1 MAISHIVYQNIYI
14 IDFLKLVTQFGV
26 NYSMFFSVAAAS
38 DDYDLLQYVYFNN
51 TDTQK
56 CYNISIVQD
65 EICEIDSI
73 NNISSEILYSILST
87 YASQVNIEQPRAN
100 VSIND
105 DQEPECG
112 R

>member
-1 MAISHIVYQNIYI
+1 MIQC
-14 IDFLKLVTQFGV
+14 
-26 NYSMFFSVAAAS
+26 FSLLQQLYS

-65 EICEIDSI
+65 DICEIDFI
-73 NNISSEILYSILST
+73 NKISSEIFYSILST

>member
-1 MAISHIVYQNIYI
+1 MC
-14 IDFLKLVTQFGV
+14 
-26 NYSMFFSVAAAS
+26 FSVAAAS

-65 EICEIDSI
+65 DICEFDFIH
-73 NNISSEILYSILST
+73 NISCDIFYSNLST

-105 DQEPECG
+105 DLEPECG

>member
-1 MAISHIVYQNIYI
+1 
-14 IDFLKLVTQFGV
+14 
-26 NYSMFFSVAAAS
+26 MFFSVAAAS
-38 DDYDLLQYVYFNN
+38 DDYEHLTMLQYVYFNN

-65 EICEIDSI
+65 DICEIDFI
-73 NNISSEILYSILST
+73 NNISSEIFYSNLSNT
-87 YASQVNIEQPRAN
+87 SRVNIEQPRAN
-100 VSIND
+100 VFIDD